1 MANRT
6 ADDAALHIAAP
17 LAARQHTVGHQKSGG
32 ANVIGELVC
41 QLLAG
46 GTNVVYAGGAK
57 DRSEL
62 VGGDST
68 AENNKYLTVDDIRKA
83 VRALKVMNAQKI
95 NGYFAGI
102 IHPDTAYD
110 LMSEYDS
117 LPHSY
122 GENILYQ
129 AEAHLIDLIAL
140 NPDVTV
146 TDLAGM
152 VRKTPSACSQ
162 IVRKLRAKGWVEQ
175 VRNAANNRQV
185 MLRLTPAGEHVYRD
199 HAAFD
204 RQCQALTFQRL
215 EGFTEAELA
224 AYLAIQRQ
232 INEAYAD
239 DVRRSREYFT

>member
-1 MANRT
+1 MSKKR
-6 ADDAALHIAAP
+6 DELLEQMWAA
-17 LAARQHTVGHQKSGG
+17 Q
-32 ANVIGELVC
+32 
-41 QLLAG
+41 
-46 GTNVVYAGGAK
+46 
-57 DRSEL
+57 
-62 VGGDST
+62 
-68 AENNKYLTVDDIRKA
+68 
-83 VRALKVMNAQKI
+83 
-95 NGYFAGI
+95 
-102 IHPDTAYD
+102 DTAYD

-117 LPHSY
+117 QPHSY

-175 VRNAANNRQV
+175 VRNAANNRQM

-224 AYLAIQRQ
+224 AYLAIQQQ

-239 DVRRSREYFT
+239 DVRRSHEYFT